1 MPSPRQRYPL
11 KRRALELSLPRVGE
25 GHWTDGPDDDHK
37 LGIYREKLEHER
49 GQMEEA
55 RVKLAAL
62 EQQIPT
68 DATKKQEWEKIH
80 KEQCNALKV
89 DVIRHESSVQKIKEG
104 FSVGASLSAAQ
115 PRGSF
120 SGRRI
125 AQSRSAEGRRRGRFL
140 ARLAVNGPNGGIL
153 LAPSKPSPSKPSEVE
168 FYELLMHKTSSV
180 TITPLVSA

>member
-68 DATKKQEWEKIH
+68 DATKKREWEKIH

-89 DVIRHESSVQKIKEG
+89 DVIRHESSVKKIKEG
-104 FSVGASLSAAQ
+104 FDACKTRVEKQAREREAIEREQANTASLTNTIRYLSYRTRKTLLSRFTTNWPTCSKALRKMS
-115 PRGSF
+115 PRL
-120 SGRRI
+120 
-125 AQSRSAEGRRRGRFL
+125 RFC
-140 ARLAVNGPNGGIL
+140 
-153 LAPSKPSPSKPSEVE
+153 
-168 FYELLMHKTSSV
+168 
-180 TITPLVSA
+180 